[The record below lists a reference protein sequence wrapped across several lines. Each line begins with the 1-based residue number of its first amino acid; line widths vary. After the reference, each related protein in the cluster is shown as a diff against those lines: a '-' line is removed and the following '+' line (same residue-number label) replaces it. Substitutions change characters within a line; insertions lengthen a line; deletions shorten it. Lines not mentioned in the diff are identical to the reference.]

1 MATVRRRTVTAKPPV
16 TRRRDR
22 AVEAPEDEEE
32 DVDVVERPARRK
44 APVTPKRSVVT
55 RHTYDEE
62 DLDDEEELDDELEDD
77 EEEPVAPKRRPAAAK
92 RRAPLIPVEDE
103 DEDEEE
109 PAPKRRSV
117 RAPAAKGR
125 VAAAQDIRETF
136 ARMARNDEEEE
147 EDSAPR
153 KRSLARRTGKGAAGK
168 LPPGVSTGWAGA
180 EAIAKAG
187 GGNAPRLALTAAHEL
202 IKFLEPEPFMAF
214 RQHWAPSGPGQ
225 SERPYPCPMPKDV
238 CPFCDFGINGTSTF
252 GFNILHLSD
261 PAGPSVKILQ
271 IGIKAEK
278 ALLEACA
285 DKSTGAPRLERD
297 FFAVNRSGKGQQSQ
311 TNFRPVKLRDLEED
325 WPEVLEQF
333 DVEELPEIIE
343 DAKKQCFDTS
353 IIPTYTTKQ
362 LREVARY
369 LVEEA

>member
-77 EEEPVAPKRRPAAAK
+77 EEEPVAPKPRPAAAK

-117 RAPAAKGR
+117 RPVAAKR
-125 VAAAQDIRETF
+125 RSAAVQDD
-136 ARMARNDEEEE
+136 DEEE
-147 EDSAPR
+147 DTTPR
-153 KRSLARRTGKGAAGK
+153 KRPLARRTGKGGRE
-168 LPPGVSTGWAGA
+168 LPPGVATGWAGA

-187 GGNAPRLALTAAHEL
+187 GGNAPRLALSATHEL
-202 IKFLEPEPFMAF
+202 IKFLEPEPFMSF

-225 SERPYPCPMPKDV
+225 PERPYPCPVPIAP
-238 CPFCDFGINGTSTF
+238 CPFCDLGINGTSTF

-261 PAGPSVKILQ
+261 PVGPSVKILQ

-285 DKSTGAPRLERD
+285 DKATGAPRLERD

-353 IIPTYTTKQ
+353 IIPVYSTKQ